1 MVQACKLHSPSPSQF
16 GGCSAF
22 SVVLTF
28 SRQVSL
34 LTLCSTPPE
43 CVRTRFPSVCR
54 VHHPPARVCVC
65 VCVCVCKRQRQRQRQ
80 RERDA
85 VLGPPPQLACSG
97 LLLTSLAKGR
107 TAHPAALW
115 GAPSL
120 SPPGGCRAAS
130 PLQSSPC
137 LSAFLDSSSSHT

>member
-1 MVQACKLHSPSPSQF
+1 MVQACKLHPLHRSLQAAQLSPSS
-16 GGCSAF
+16 
-22 SVVLTF
+22 
-28 SRQVSL
+28 SL
-34 LTLCSTPPE
+34 LVFRSPSWPSAAPLLNVWGLDSPLSAEFIIPP
-43 CVRTRFPSVCR
+43 P
-54 VHHPPARVCVC
+54 VCVC